1 MEVLY
6 AGTTTPLT
14 LNCSVNIDPSLASVV
29 NVSLSWLRGATQL
42 FNGTSRALISP
53 LSESQSV
60 FTSTLTVYPLS
71 TVDSTN
77 FTCRAGII
85 PQSDRLSST
94 AASDLGEET
103 VLIIVQGELCKYRF
117 YGTRVF
123 LVYMDGNPLIDR
135 GTDPRVE
142 FSVQL
147 DERSAKSEVHNYV
160 HSILFSL

>member
-1 MEVLY
+1 MIVISVLQSYNLSYVPAHTYSYITTFSLLNTVPTPSVSITAPMDILY

-14 LNCSVNIDPSLASVV
+14 LTCSVNIDPSLTSDV
-29 NVSLSWLRGATQL
+29 NVSLSWLRGASQL

-85 PQSDRLSST
+85 PQSDRFNST

-103 VLIIVQGELCKYRF
+103 VLIIVQCEL
-117 YGTRVF
+117 
-123 LVYMDGNPLIDR
+123 
-135 GTDPRVE
+135 
-142 FSVQL
+142 
-147 DERSAKSEVHNYV
+147 
-160 HSILFSL
+160 